1 MIFVDSVY
9 ATKNVDT
16 SSYNSNSDSK
26 GGLPPDI
33 LALLSSAIPS
43 ANNNVDSHNQM

>member
-9 ATKNVDT
+9 ATKNVD